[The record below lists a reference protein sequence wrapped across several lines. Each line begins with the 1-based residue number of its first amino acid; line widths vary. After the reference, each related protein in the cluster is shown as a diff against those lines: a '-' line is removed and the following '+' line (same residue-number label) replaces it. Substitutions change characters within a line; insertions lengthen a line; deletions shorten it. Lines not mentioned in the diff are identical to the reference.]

1 MKYSIGNILWGFALF
16 ILVFSIFFK
25 KKLPESIQNY
35 WWIILT
41 VTLLMVVTREI
52 LKKNEK

>member
-1 MKYSIGNILWGFALF
+1 MKYSIGKVLWGFALF
-16 ILVFSIFFK
+16 ILVFSMFFK

-41 VTLLMVVTREI
+41 VTLLMVVTREVI
-52 LKKNEK
+52 KKMKK